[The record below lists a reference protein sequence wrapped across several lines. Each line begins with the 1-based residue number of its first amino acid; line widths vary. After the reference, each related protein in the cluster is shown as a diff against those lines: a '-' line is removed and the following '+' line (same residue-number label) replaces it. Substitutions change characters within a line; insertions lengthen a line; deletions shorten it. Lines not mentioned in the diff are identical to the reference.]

1 MHNALGEPQ
10 HILLLGGTSDIGLA
24 IARELLTPATRAV
37 TLAVRDVAKG
47 EAAAAALRHGA
58 LTVDVVAFDGADT
71 SRHEATIAE
80 VENRH
85 GDIDLA
91 VVAFALLGEGETTSR
106 DVEAA
111 AEIAHVNF
119 TANVTA
125 TIAVANRMRSQG
137 HGAIVIL
144 SSVAG
149 ERVRSA
155 NPVYGGTKA
164 GIDGFAQG
172 LGDALAADGVHVLV
186 VRPGFVHSAM
196 TAGRKAAPFA
206 TTPEKVAEVTAKGLR
221 SRRRTVWAPGILRYV
236 FMALRH
242 VPGPVWR
249 RLPLG

>member
-24 IARELLTPATRAV
+24 IARELLTPATRAI
-37 TLAVRDVAKG
+37 TLACRDVAKG
-47 EAAAAALRHGA
+47 EAAAAGLRHGT
-58 LTVDVVAFDGADT
+58 LSVDVVAFDGSATD
-71 SRHEATIAE
+71 SHEAVIAD
-80 VENRH
+80 VSARH

-91 VVAFALLGEGETTSR
+91 VIAFALLGEGEETSR
-106 DVEAA
+106 DVAAA
-111 AEIAHVNF
+111 AEISHVNF

-137 HGAIVIL
+137 HGAIVVL

-172 LGDALAADGVHVLV
+172 LGDALAGEGVHVMV

-206 TTPEKVAEVTAKGLR
+206 TTPEKVAEVTARGLR
-221 SRRRTVWAPGILRYV
+221 SRRRIVWAPGILRYV